1 MHTPKIQR
9 IRRGF
14 TLIEILIVV
23 AILGLLMGITTQMLS
38 SVGQS
43 QGKAK
48 AKADMAVIA
57 TALEAFSAQYGGYP
71 RLNVAKKES
80 HAGDLYKCLT
90 GRMFL
95 RVKDNKINMVDAS
108 TPRKPFVDVLKLKI
122 CDPKTKSTN
131 VDPTKDG
138 VYFADPW
145 DEPYMYLYN
154 TSSVAGSLE
163 SEWKSP
169 SFILFTKGADTLA
182 RDVKSM
188 YSTGVIP
195 PNDVYIEPE
204 ENIDNFI
211 FGRTE

>member
-1 MHTPKIQR
+1 
-9 IRRGF
+9 
-14 TLIEILIVV
+14 
-23 AILGLLMGITTQMLS
+23 
-38 SVGQS
+38 
-43 QGKAK
+43 
-48 AKADMAVIA
+48 
-57 TALEAFSAQYGGYP
+57 
-71 RLNVAKKES
+71 
-80 HAGDLYKCLT
+80 
-90 GRMFL
+90 
-95 RVKDNKINMVDAS
+95 
-108 TPRKPFVDVLKLKI
+108 
-122 CDPKTKSTN
+122 
-131 VDPTKDG
+131 
-138 VYFADPW
+138 
-145 DEPYMYLYN
+145 MYLYN